1 MAARVFST
9 NAGNIE
15 IRWRERMHNF
25 SISARSRLSKTP
37 HQMMMMTIGPVQ
49 WCNEKRSWFRRDFV
63 IAKI

>member
-25 SISARSRLSKTP
+25 FYFSPIEIEQNATSNDDDDYRS
-37 HQMMMMTIGPVQ
+37 GAVVQ
-49 WCNEKRSWFRRDFV
+49 
-63 IAKI
+63 